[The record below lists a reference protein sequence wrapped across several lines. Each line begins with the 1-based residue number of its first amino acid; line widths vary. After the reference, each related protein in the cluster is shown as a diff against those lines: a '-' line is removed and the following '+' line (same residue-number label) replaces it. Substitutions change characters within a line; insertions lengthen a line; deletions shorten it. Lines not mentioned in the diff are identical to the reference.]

1 MFKKIQVL
9 FFYCFV
15 CIFTPVNKGS
25 LTHRCMDTENSL
37 GLGVS
42 DRPSDHT
49 ASCWLPCRDRDRAV
63 TSQLIHLM
71 PTLRSKW
78 MVRSGRREHRK
89 LHAWPI
95 EERGGILEGQK
106 TRGKIRK
113 SYALIWIGSFRGKI
127 LYILR
132 RSQLSS
138 TILGKTHHEART
150 SILRRLPVHPSQDHQ
165 LWAPVPVYTEE
176 VVSVQCHS
184 TNELSTWR
192 NPTGISTQPSSRS
205 PQAEKNG
212 MI

>member
-1 MFKKIQVL
+1 MLKKIQVL

-78 MVRSGRREHRK
+78 MVRSGRREQNRPE
-89 LHAWPI
+89 AACVTYRRARRNSGRP
-95 EERGGILEGQK
+95 ENEGENQEVLCP
-106 TRGKIRK
+106 
-113 SYALIWIGSFRGKI
+113 YMDWELPGKI
-127 LYILR
+127 LNILR

-184 TNELSTWR
+184 TNELST
-192 NPTGISTQPSSRS
+192 
-205 PQAEKNG
+205 
-212 MI
+212 